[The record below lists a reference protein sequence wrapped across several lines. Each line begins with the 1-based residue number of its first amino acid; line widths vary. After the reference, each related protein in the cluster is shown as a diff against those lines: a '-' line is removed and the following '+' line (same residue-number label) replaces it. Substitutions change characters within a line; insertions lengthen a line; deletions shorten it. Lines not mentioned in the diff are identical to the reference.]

1 MEMRT
6 IDPKDL
12 EIKDLHQYI
21 VGAIAPRPI
30 AFASTIDENG
40 VANIAPYSFFNAFSS
55 NPPVFV
61 FSSNRSVRTG
71 ETKDTLHNVE
81 ANKEVVIN
89 VVDYNLV
96 RQMTL
101 ASIAYPASIDEFVK
115 AGLTPV
121 SSDTVK
127 PYRIAE
133 SPVQFE
139 CKVKEVV
146 TLGEHG
152 GAGHLIICE
161 VQRFHVRESVIDGNR
176 IDPHKLDLVGRL
188 GRAYYVRA
196 SGDALFTI
204 YQNPNE
210 LALGFDK
217 LPDSIKQSMIL
228 TGGEL
233 ATIAGQLSF
242 PTENDIEQ
250 ILESDVNLGIL
261 VDALATEKEALK
273 NALHRYAKKMI
284 EAKDYKDA
292 FTVLMLADQKL
303 QKD

>member
-55 NPPVFV
+55 NPPIFV

-89 VVDYNLV
+89 VVDYKLV
-96 RQMTL
+96 RQMAL
-101 ASIAYPASIDEFVK
+101 ASIAYPANIDEFVK

-133 SPVQFE
+133 SPIQFE
-139 CKVKEVV
+139 CKVKEII
-146 TLGEHG
+146 TLGDHG

-161 VQRFHVRESVIDGNR
+161 VQRFHVSEAVMDGNR
-176 IDPHKLDLVGRL
+176 INPHKLDLVGRL

-196 SGDALFTI
+196 SGDAIFTI
-204 YQNPNE
+204 FQNPNE

-217 LPDSIKQSMIL
+217 LPNSIKQSMIL

-233 ATIAGQLSF
+233 ATIAGQMEF
-242 PTENDIEQ
+242 PSEEEISQ
-250 ILESDVNLGIL
+250 IVKTDEGLGML
-261 VDALATEKEALK
+261 VDAFDEDKEKLK
-273 NALHRYAKKMI
+273 EALHRYAKKLI
-284 EAKDYKDA
+284 AAEDYKFA
-292 FTVLMLADQKL
+292 FAVLMLADQKL
-303 QKD
+303 QED